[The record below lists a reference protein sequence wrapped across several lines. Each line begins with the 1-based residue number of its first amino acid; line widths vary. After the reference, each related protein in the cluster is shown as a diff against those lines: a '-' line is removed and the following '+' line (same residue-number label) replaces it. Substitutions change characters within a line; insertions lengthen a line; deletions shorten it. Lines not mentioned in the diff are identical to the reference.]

1 MNKMKKLFYLSFIFF
16 LVANIT
22 FGQKKR
28 VAVVT
33 FYADKYINAN
43 KIEEGSRQAT
53 YEKTKED
60 DPRFDLRPILEE
72 FHETFMKKYVKE
84 FPFEVVPENDIISNP
99 MYMAYKG
106 LDGIEDQDEMDDM
119 SEAINDRFIAID
131 GYNVLLTGGNMLRSW
146 RTESHLVKIL
156 EDENI
161 DGVLFVSMSYAW
173 EPKIAFGGLGN
184 AGIRSYINMDLF
196 DKEAKKVFKLEEF
209 ATSKKGVALVSG
221 APILNYDKLMPMC
234 KNATEEL
241 LDDLSKKLPKYVKKV
256 DKKL

>member
-1 MNKMKKLFYLSFIFF
+1 MKKFFYLTFIFV
-16 LVANIT
+16 LVASIT

-33 FYADKYINAN
+33 FYVDKYINAN

-53 YEKTKED
+53 YEKTTED
-60 DPRFDLRPILEE
+60 DPRFDLRPILQE

-84 FPFEVVPENDIISNP
+84 FPFEIVPECEILNNP
-99 MYMAYKG
+99 MYRAYKG
-106 LDGIEDQDEMDDM
+106 LDGVEDQDEMDDLEETI
-119 SEAINDRFIAID
+119 SDRFIAID

-146 RTESHLVKIL
+146 RTESHLLKIL
-156 EDENI
+156 EDADV
-161 DGVLFVSMSYAW
+161 DGVMFVSMSFAW
-173 EPKIAFGGLGN
+173 EPKVAFGGLGN

-196 DKEAKKVFKLEEF
+196 NKEAKKVFKLEEF

-221 APILNYDKLMPMC
+221 APILNYDKLLPMC
-234 KNATEEL
+234 QNASEEL
-241 LDDLSKKLPKYVKKV
+241 LDDLNKKLPKYVKKV